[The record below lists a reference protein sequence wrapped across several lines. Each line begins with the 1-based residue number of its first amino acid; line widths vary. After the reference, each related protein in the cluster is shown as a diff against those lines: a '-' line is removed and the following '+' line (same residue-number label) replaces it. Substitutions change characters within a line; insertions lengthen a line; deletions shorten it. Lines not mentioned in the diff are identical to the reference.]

1 MSLFIYFTQFKI
13 GFYSFK
19 GWYSKL
25 VNKIRYVAFK
35 TKLIVLGKL
44 VSMISTDYMKLLC
57 YDLEKIKNRK
67 QELLQ
72 IQNKKQ
78 KYNNVIPTKGL

>member
-1 MSLFIYFTQFKI
+1 
-13 GFYSFK
+13 
-19 GWYSKL
+19 
-25 VNKIRYVAFK
+25 
-35 TKLIVLGKL
+35 
-44 VSMISTDYMKLLC
+44 MISTDYMKLLC